1 MSELMFQEAT
11 LNTVIQ
17 RDIQYAKR
25 EVGQSIK
32 ITPKYHIL
40 KNLQLLQC
48 IISPK
53 IHMAVQHVYFRTDYA
68 CYKNAFCKLHLFV
81 QMKSHS
87 TVSSN

>member
-1 MSELMFQEAT
+1 MNVPQTHQTFAGVSHMSELLFQEAT
-11 LNTVIQ
+11 PNAVIH

-32 ITPKYHIL
+32 MTPKYHIL

-53 IHMAVQHVYFRTDYA
+53 IHMAVQQ
-68 CYKNAFCKLHLFV
+68 LLF
-81 QMKSHS
+81 
-87 TVSSN
+87 

>member
-1 MSELMFQEAT
+1 MNVPQTHQTFAGVSRMSELLFQEAT

-32 ITPKYHIL
+32 MTPKYHIL

-53 IHMAVQHVYFRTDYA
+53 IHMAVQQ
-68 CYKNAFCKLHLFV
+68 LLF
-81 QMKSHS
+81 
-87 TVSSN
+87 

>member
-1 MSELMFQEAT
+1 MSELLFQEAT

-32 ITPKYHIL
+32 MTPKYIL
-40 KNLQLLQC
+40 KNLLLLQG

-53 IHMAVQHVYFRTDYA
+53 IHTAVQQ
-68 CYKNAFCKLHLFV
+68 LLF
-81 QMKSHS
+81 
-87 TVSSN
+87 

>member
-1 MSELMFQEAT
+1 MSELLCSGGQPEHSH
-11 LNTVIQ
+11 Q

-32 ITPKYHIL
+32 MTPKYHIL

-53 IHMAVQHVYFRTDYA
+53 IHMAVQQ
-68 CYKNAFCKLHLFV
+68 LLF
-81 QMKSHS
+81 
-87 TVSSN
+87 